1 MASKTF
7 QIGNFTVQPF
17 GPRAFEVTHGYNNF
31 LGMLQK
37 HSKENLWAMTHNA
50 ILSPA
55 EEDRWLNWY
64 PTPSSAAMRYG
75 KPDGIPLEELKALD
89 ALAAPKAEDVSK
101 KKAKIESLLS
111 RLNDPLTSEGL
122 KTQTRMQL
130 LRDYGVQ
137 A

>member
-37 HSKENLWAMTHNA
+37 HSKDNLWTMTHNA

-55 EEDRWLNWY
+55 EEERCLHWY
-64 PTPSSAAMRYG
+64 PAPSYAVMRYG
-75 KPDGIPLEELKALD
+75 KPDGIPFEELKALD

-101 KKAKIESLLS
+101 KKESLLS